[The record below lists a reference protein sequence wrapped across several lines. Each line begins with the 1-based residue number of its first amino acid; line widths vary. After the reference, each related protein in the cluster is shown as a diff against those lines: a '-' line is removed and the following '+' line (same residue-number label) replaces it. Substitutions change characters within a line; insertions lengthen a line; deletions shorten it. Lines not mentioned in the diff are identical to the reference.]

1 MSIEKYTNFD
11 RINQKLDN
19 EGKFLQDKDSVI
31 ISNNQIEDTDFGDCK
46 YDVMEV
52 SVYDI
57 NNNLLPQKSGNT
69 VAYIKTGD
77 IKNYLFN
84 ITNNRGKKE
93 LAIDIEKLL
102 ESLGFKNGILRVN
115 INFVRNRIGTDDS
128 LRRVWVQEI
137 SPTRSEI
144 RILPLKVVDENV
156 TNQNISDFN
165 NLQNLNKDFKY
176 YKKAILDSL
185 YSFENTFLDSINN
198 SLESKYGKDFFNILK
213 KDFGL
218 RDFAEFRK
226 RIYEDFKTSVDYYL
240 NNKYYWIN
248 DGNYGKSSPI
258 RFEDCEQYEFDMII
272 KEMEDILFRCVEVNT
287 AFLKRRDFDIEETPK
302 QFKQVE
308 LSKQIQDNVG
318 FFETPI
324 KKANIVYS
332 PEDVT
337 VIPTQPPPTVVSE
350 QPPPPTPIPPKIE
363 FDVIESYF
371 SYFIKNNSSLRSL
384 VFKFTDVSGAT
395 VEKNIPAGGTTTVCA
410 LENSISVNETTA
422 IRRARP
428 LFSPLNRIFEK
439 VNKLDYSINRLKM
452 CKTKDIGDG
461 APVLVEPVTLP
472 PKVKAPVASTGG
484 GGVTRE
490 EAAAST
496 NQIITPRGPAIST
509 ATAAG
514 MSQELPSAL
523 QPRTRTDVRQTSITG
538 PVID

>member
-19 EGKFLQDKDSVI
+19 EGKFIQDKDAII

-115 INFVRNRIGTDDS
+115 INFVRNRIGTDDN

-165 NLQNLNKDFKY
+165 NIQNLNKDFKY

-185 YSFENTFLDSINN
+185 YSFQNTFLDSINN

-226 RIYEDFKTSVDYYL
+226 KIYEDFRTSVDYYL

-248 DGNYGKSSPI
+248 DGNYGKPSGI
-258 RFEDCEQYEFDMII
+258 RFEDCEKYDFDMII
-272 KEMEDILFRCVEVNT
+272 KEIEGIMFRCVEVNT
-287 AFLKRRDFDIEETPK
+287 AFLKRRDFDIQETPI

-350 QPPPPTPIPPKIE
+350 QAPPPTPIPPKIE
-363 FDVIESYF
+363 LPVIESYF
-371 SYFIKNNSSLRSL
+371 NYFVKNNSSLRSL
-384 VFKFTDVSGAT
+384 IFKFTDASGAT
-395 VEKNIPAGGTTTVCA
+395 VEKTIPAGGTTTVCA
-410 LENSISVNETTA
+410 LENSISVNETNG
-422 IRRARP
+422 IRKIKP
-428 LFSPLNRIFEK
+428 LFSPFNGVFEK
-439 VNKLDYSINRLKM
+439 VNKLEYSINKSKKCR
-452 CKTKDIGDG
+452 TIDIGEG
-461 APVLVEPVTLP
+461 APVLIRPTTLP
-472 PKVKAPVASTGG
+472 SKVKDPVSTTGG
-484 GGVTRE
+484 GGITRE

-496 NQIITPRGPAIST
+496 NQIRVATGTAIST

-514 MSQELPSAL
+514 MSEGVRAL
-523 QPRTRTDVRQTSITG
+523 QPTTRTDVRQTSITG

>member
-1 MSIEKYTNFD
+1 MSITGYKNFD
-11 RINQKLDN
+11 RINQKIDN
-19 EGKFLQDKDSVI
+19 EGKFLQDKDAFI
-31 ISNNQIEDTDFGDCK
+31 LSNSEIEDTDFGDCK

-102 ESLGFKNGILRVN
+102 ENLGFKNGILRVN

-128 LRRVWVQEI
+128 SRRVWVQQI
-137 SPTRSEI
+137 SPSRSEI
-144 RILPLKVVDENV
+144 RILPLKVADANI

-176 YKKAILDSL
+176 YKKSILDSL
-185 YSFENTFLDSINN
+185 YSFENVFLDSINT
-198 SLESKYGKDFFNILK
+198 SLESKYGKDFFNILR

-218 RDFAEFRK
+218 RDFNNFRK
-226 RIYEDFKTSVDYYL
+226 KIYDDFTLSVDYYL
-240 NNKYYWIN
+240 NNRYYWLN
-248 DGNYGKSSPI
+248 ETNYGKSSAI
-258 RFEDCEQYEFDMII
+258 RFEDCEQYEFDTII
-272 KEMEDILFRCVEVNT
+272 KEIEGILFRCIEVNST
-287 AFLKRRDFDIEETPK
+287 FLKRRDFDVKETPK
-302 QFKQVE
+302 EFKQIE
-308 LSKQIQDNVG
+308 LTRQISDNTG

-324 KKANIVYS
+324 KKANVVYS
-332 PEDVT
+332 SEDVT
-337 VIPTQPPPTVVSE
+337 VLPGQPLPTFVSE
-350 QPPPPTPIPPKIE
+350 QPVDITPVPPKIE
-363 FDVIESYF
+363 IEVRGNYYN
-371 SYFIKNNSSLRSL
+371 YFIKNDSSLRSL
-384 VFKFTDVSGAT
+384 IFKFTDASGAT
-395 VEKNIPAGGTTTVCA
+395 VQKTLAAGQTTTICA
-410 LENSISVNETTA
+410 LENSVSVDETDSVTKSKVK
-422 IRRARP
+422 P
-428 LFSPLNRIFEK
+428 GIFGKIKDK
-439 VNKLDYSINRLKM
+439 VSKLEYSINKSKK
-452 CKTKDIGDG
+452 CKTIDIGEG
-461 APVLVEPVTLP
+461 APVIVSDGTIP
-472 PKVKAPVASTGG
+472 PKVKQPVISNGG
-484 GGVTRE
+484 GGITRE